1 MLKKVFIWGIALFG
15 MTAISSNVSA
25 SAASDVY
32 SVATVAES
40 LEGNCQ
46 GNLIRVYMNGEKN
59 PVYGKV
65 ANVTDNGDGTVNI
78 HIDSFKIGSM
88 PGSITVDAMDITVP
102 ASGGNFSQTC
112 ESAVKLKIGILPLSY
127 DALVEGEITGNYL
140 KFTVTVNTQYSGS
153 LFEAIV
159 TFEGTK

>member
-40 LEGNCQ
+40 LEGNYQ

-78 HIDSFKIGSM
+78 HIDSFKKCTIGC
-88 PGSITVDAMDITVP
+88 
-102 ASGGNFSQTC
+102 F
-112 ESAVKLKIGILPLSY
+112 
-127 DALVEGEITGNYL
+127 LVV
-140 KFTVTVNTQYSGS
+140 VTRKQP
-153 LFEAIV
+153 FIHI
-159 TFEGTK
+159 KKQ

>member
-1 MLKKVFIWGIALFG
+1 M
-15 MTAISSNVSA
+15 
-25 SAASDVY
+25 
-32 SVATVAES
+32 
-40 LEGNCQ
+40 
-46 GNLIRVYMNGEKN
+46 
-59 PVYGKV
+59 
-65 ANVTDNGDGTVNI
+65 

-102 ASGGNFSQTC
+102 TSGGNFSQTC

>member
-40 LEGNCQ
+40 LEGNYQ
-46 GNLIRVYMNGEKN
+46 GNLIRVYM
-59 PVYGKV
+59 
-65 ANVTDNGDGTVNI
+65 NVTDNGDGTVNI